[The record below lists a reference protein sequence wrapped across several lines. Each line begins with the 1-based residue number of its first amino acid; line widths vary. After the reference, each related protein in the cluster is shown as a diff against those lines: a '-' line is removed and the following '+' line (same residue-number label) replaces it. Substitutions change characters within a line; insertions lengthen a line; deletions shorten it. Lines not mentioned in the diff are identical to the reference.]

1 MVAHITRIE
10 TAGPDSR
17 ARRIVFDD
25 GSEPRLTAAAVLKQL
40 PLETG
45 MAVEP
50 SDLNEQLLKIELPLA
65 KDRVLRLLGYR
76 EHTRSELVAKLRH
89 GGYPASVAE
98 QVLDRFSEV
107 ELIDDSRFAHA
118 WVRTR
123 VAAGFGRMRI
133 ARELADKGVD
143 PDIASAALAEE
154 LEGCDEVA
162 RARSALRGKRPA
174 DRKERERLIRKL
186 VTKGFALRV
195 ALAAL
200 DAADDADLS
209 DEA

>member
-1 MVAHITRIE
+1 MATRITRIE

-17 ARRIVFDD
+17 ARRILFDD
-25 GSEPRLTAAAVLKQL
+25 GSEPRLTAAAALKQL
-40 PLETG
+40 PLEVG
-45 MAVEP
+45 MAFDP
-50 SDLNEQLLKIELPLA
+50 LDLDVQLLGIELPLA

-76 EHTRSELVAKLRH
+76 EHTRSELATKLRN

-107 ELIDDSRFAHA
+107 ELIDDTRFAHA

-123 VAAGFGRMRI
+123 ASAGFGQMRI

-143 PDIASAALAEE
+143 PDIAAAALAEE
-154 LEGCDEVA
+154 LEDCDEVA

-200 DAADDADLS
+200 DATDDGDAS